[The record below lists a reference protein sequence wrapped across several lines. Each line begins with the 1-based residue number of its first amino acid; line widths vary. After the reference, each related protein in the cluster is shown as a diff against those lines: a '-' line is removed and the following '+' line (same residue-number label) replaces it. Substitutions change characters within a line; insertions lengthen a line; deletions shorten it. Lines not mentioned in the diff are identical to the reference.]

1 MHGRLLRL
9 DAVECTI
16 TAMTFGEG
24 VHNGTKSLETKYSS
38 QQEMLKP
45 VLSLL

>member
-16 TAMTFGEG
+16 TVMTFGQA
-24 VHNGTKSLETKYSS
+24 VHNGTKSFEAKYSS